1 MLFPS
6 SAGSTNYPYTD
17 DRLGPDE
24 WGAGFSALALSM
36 PGNWVV
42 GALASNVWGE
52 DDVNLL
58 AIQYFVNYNM
68 SGGWY
73 LTTSPLITA
82 NWDAD
87 SNGDRWTIPVGGG
100 FGRVFFLGSQPIN
113 MNLQAFYNIEER
125 NNVGPAWSVRGV
137 MQFMFPR

>member
-100 FGRVFFLGSQPIN
+100 FGRVFFSVASQSI
-113 MNLQAFYNIEER
+113 
-125 NNVGPAWSVRGV
+125 
-137 MQFMFPR
+137 